1 MNDLEKTN
9 LKAVVSDGYIVM
21 YKQVSLC
28 DLKDHVD
35 FIAKTGKR
43 TYQVHSDNP
52 KLKCSDIYYNIDD
65 AVTRFLEVKRAVR

>member
-21 YKQVSLC
+21 YKHISFC

-35 FIAKTGKR
+35 FVARTGKH

-52 KLKCSDIYYNIDD
+52 KYKCSDVYYNIDE
-65 AVTRFLEVKRAVR
+65 AVNRFLEVKKAVR

>member
-1 MNDLEKTN
+1 MDDLEKTN

-35 FIAKTGKR
+35 FVARTGKR
-43 TYQVHSDNP
+43 MYQVHSDNS
-52 KLKCSDIYYNIDD
+52 KMKCSDVYYNIDD
-65 AVTRFLEVKRAVR
+65 AVDRFLEIKRIVR